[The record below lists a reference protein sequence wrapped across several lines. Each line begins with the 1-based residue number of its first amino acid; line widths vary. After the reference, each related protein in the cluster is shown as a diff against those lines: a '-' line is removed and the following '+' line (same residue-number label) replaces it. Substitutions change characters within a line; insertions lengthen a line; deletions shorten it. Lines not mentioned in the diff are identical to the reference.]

1 EKITSGEQGSS
12 YHSQDDGQRIS
23 PTSSLASSNTSPCH
37 TLQPSA
43 GGEGSDNSKLAF
55 SNHACVASPTSTLES
70 RDSGIIAT
78 LTSYS
83 ADSAAKREDATKYL
97 GNSYRGSSS
106 LHHWQQEGQPVV
118 APTSSSCMIAGQGPN
133 KSSLY
138 RTEDN
143 MSVSTYSLNKL
154 HPDRGPGS
162 AYSSGSVHSI
172 TLNLIP
178 RPNSVA
184 ATSSAHLEDLA
195 YLDEQ
200 RGHIPSKTPL

>member
-1 EKITSGEQGSS
+1 MERVPSS
-12 YHSQDDGQRIS
+12 PHSFLS
-23 PTSSLASSNTSPCH
+23 
-37 TLQPSA
+37 
-43 GGEGSDNSKLAF
+43 
-55 SNHACVASPTSTLES
+55 
-70 RDSGIIAT
+70 AT

-97 GNSYRGSSS
+97 GNGYHGSS
-106 LHHWQQEGQPVV
+106 LNHWQQEGQPVV
-118 APTSSSCMIAGQGPN
+118 ASTSSTCMIAGQGPN

-172 TLNLIP
+172 TLNLLP

-184 ATSSAHLEDLA
+184 GMICGCVWLMSCVSKHTHFPVREEMHHTFSTMVSSPV
-195 YLDEQ
+195 
-200 RGHIPSKTPL
+200 IVS